1 MKKALDDLVV
11 LDFTRYIAGP
21 FAAYLLGHMGAY
33 IIKVEKSYVGEDFR
47 MYPPMYNGESLAFP
61 SYASNKRSLC
71 MNLRNDK
78 AKEILTKLLPHVD
91 ILIQN
96 FRAGTIEKMGF
107 DWETIHKINPR
118 LIMANNSGFGQYGP
132 YSKRVA
138 FDSIIQSESGLI
150 DTIVEEAGR
159 PYYPGG
165 NNSDHTGALS
175 FVCAILAA
183 LNARDRTG
191 EGQYLEVDMMSAVSC
206 MQSPALSLYGASGKS
221 MRIHDMAPYGF
232 YHDKNGKHIQI
243 SCPDRFWKAFQESTG
258 IEGLASSD
266 FATLEARRANK
277 EALDA
282 LIEGWTS
289 TRSGDEICR
298 ILEAR
303 GIGAA
308 IVRDYKDIIANEHA
322 KATNSFVSLNVPHV
336 GPAPYPGVP
345 FDLSESP
352 TEYGKVPKI
361 GEDNYEVLHKFLN
374 MSEAEVAALVD
385 EGVLYQAEHATWK

>member
-21 FAAYLLGHMGAY
+21 FAAYLLGHLGAY
-33 IIKVEKSYVGEDFR
+33 VIKVEKSYIGEDFR
-47 MYPPMYNGESLAFP
+47 MYPPMYKGESLAYP
-61 SYASNKRSLC
+61 SYASNKHSLC

-78 AKEILTKLLPHVD
+78 AKELLTKLLPHVD

-107 DWETIHKINPR
+107 GWETVHKINPR

-138 FDSIIQSESGLI
+138 FDSIIQSEAGLI
-150 DTIVEEAGR
+150 DTVVEEAGR

-183 LNARDRTG
+183 LNARDCTG

-206 MQSPALSLYGASGKS
+206 VQSPALCLYGASGES
-221 MRIHDMAPYGF
+221 MWIHDMVPYGF
-232 YHDKNGKHIQI
+232 YPDRDGRYIQI
-243 SCPDRFWKAFQESTG
+243 SCPDRFWEAFRETVG
-258 IEGLASSD
+258 IEALASPS
-266 FATLEARRANK
+266 FSSLEARRANK

-282 LIEGWTS
+282 FVKEWASMRTGE
-289 TRSGDEICR
+289 EICGA
-298 ILEAR
+298 LEAR

-308 IVRDYKDIIANEHA
+308 IVRNFREIVENEHA
-322 KATNSFVSLNVPHV
+322 KASGSFISLEVPHI

-345 FDLSESP
+345 FDLSASP
-352 TEYGKVPKI
+352 VEYGKVAKI
-361 GEDNYEVLHKFLN
+361 GEDNYEVLHKFLD
-374 MSEAEVAALVD
+374 MSEAEVTALQK
-385 EGVLYQAEHATWK
+385 EGVLYQAEHAVWR